1 MHAKQ
6 WIMSVVFGLMAINFT
21 GCLGD
26 RVPAAEYSLA
36 GIEFN
41 DDTVPVVILGGGI
54 AGLTAAYYCAQARI
68 PCLVVEGSKPGG
80 ALSQSHAVRN
90 WPGVLSAPGADIAGS
105 IRQQALHWGVRIVQ
119 ERVTSID
126 CKQWPRVIET
136 QDVVDAT
143 KKRTIHALAIIVAM
157 GTEPNFLGVPGEWGA
172 DGYWGRGVTNCAV
185 CEGSL
190 CKGKEV
196 VVVGGGD
203 AAITEADYLSGI
215 ATKVT
220 ILVRKDSFNKAKD
233 TAGRDAVLARP
244 NVTVLFN
251 TEVKRMHGDGKKL
264 THLTL
269 LNNKTGQESTFN
281 TEALFLAIGSKPN
294 TAMFKGQLE
303 LDEHGFIVC
312 KQCQET
318 SVKGVYAAGDIADRD
333 GFMQA
338 ITAAGDAAKSALQ
351 AIRFLKKIGY
361 QVTAAAPEEKSVSKP
376 VTVPES
382 EGNDRVVAKPVVKPQ
397 EKSAAHAVYEI
408 KTMGDFESVVL
419 KSSTPVV
426 IDLFATWCMPCQR
439 MLPIVDK
446 LATEMAG
453 RITFA
458 KINVDTASL
467 DLDQILSK
475 LGSDS
480 VQGVPTFLFIK
491 GGKEV
496 GRVVGGRGEAQF
508 KNEIEGALG

>member
-6 WIMSVVFGLMAINFT
+6 WITTVLFGLMVLNFS
-21 GCLGD
+21 GCWGD
-26 RVPAAEYSLA
+26 RVPTPDYSLA
-36 GIEFN
+36 GITFN
-41 DDTVPVVILGGGI
+41 DDTVPVVIIGGGI

-68 PCLVVEGSKPGG
+68 PCLVLEGSKPGG
-80 ALSQSHAVRN
+80 ALTQSHSVRN
-90 WPGVLSAPGADIAGS
+90 WPGVLSAPGAEIADS
-105 IRQQALHWGVRIVQ
+105 IRKQALSWGVKIVQ

-136 QDVVDAT
+136 HDVLDKT
-143 KKRTIHALAIIVAM
+143 KMRTIRALAVIIAM

-215 ATKVT
+215 ANKVT

-233 TAGRDAVLARP
+233 TSARDTVLARS
-244 NVTVLFN
+244 NVAVMYN
-251 TEVKRMHGDGKKL
+251 TEVKRMHGDGTKL

-294 TAMFKGQLE
+294 TAIFKGQLA
-303 LDEHGFIVC
+303 LDEHGAIVC

-318 SVKGVYAAGDIADRD
+318 SIKGIYAAGDIAD
-333 GFMQA
+333 GEFMQA
-338 ITAAGDAAKSALQ
+338 ITAAGDAAKAALQ

-361 QVTAAAPEEKSVSKP
+361 QVTTASVSEGQALEKSVEKP
-376 VTVPES
+376 VKTPTKKLAAKQQVP
-382 EGNDRVVAKPVVKPQ
+382 A
-397 EKSAAHAVYEI
+397 EKHAAHEL

-419 KSSTPVV
+419 KSSTPMV

-439 MLPIVDK
+439 MLPIVEK

-453 RITFA
+453 RITFV
-458 KINVDTASL
+458 KINVDTQAL
-467 DLDQILSK
+467 DLDKILSN
-475 LGSDS
+475 LGSAP
-480 VQGVPTFLFIK
+480 VQGVPAFLFIK

-496 GRVVGGRGEAQF
+496 GRVVGGRSEAQF
-508 KNEIEGALG
+508 KTEIEGALG